1 MFANLSALGAN
12 APEDIV
18 DLLRLMSDVPEDS
31 PEPAPDCMA
40 TTKQCQGIAMVLKED
55 RHDVLMA
62 IFGVD
67 NGHSLTWTQ
76 AQTVIE
82 HLNWFTPEVISYCK
96 RVAFSVRQVKGQEVL
111 PGF

>member
-1 MFANLSALGAN
+1 LDVSLGTPDNL
-12 APEDIV
+12 V
-18 DLLRLMSDVPEDS
+18 DLLRMMGDAEG
-31 PEPAPDCMA
+31 PDCMA
-40 TTKQCQGIAMVLKED
+40 TSKQCQGIAMVLKQD

-76 AQTVIE
+76 AQVMLD
-82 HLNWFTPEVISYCK
+82 HLDWITPEVLAYC
-96 RVAFSVRQVKGQEVL
+96 RQVAWSVRQVKGQEVL